1 MGILGA
7 MKSGDA
13 PEIRKMER
21 WGTAAP
27 EAQPRC
33 PVCGAECNWL
43 YVDGDGQTVGC
54 ESCLT
59 RRDAWTVWE
68 EICGGNR

>member
-13 PEIRKMER
+13 PEIRQMER

-27 EAQPRC
+27 ED
-33 PVCGAECNWL
+33 
-43 YVDGDGQTVGC
+43 VDGDGQTVGC